1 MMDNLIAVMKKLAEF
16 NLKIRLSK
24 TTFYTTSA
32 KVLGVI
38 FSAQGRRID
47 PSKIKAIQ
55 NFGPIDTLKKV
66 QCFLGM
72 MAFLSSFV
80 PHFSSACYPLYALVK
95 DQKKKPFQLTKEAVE
110 AYEKLKECL
119 STETLL
125 YHPNFDNDLYLSV
138 DSSNVGIGA
147 FLYQLNVYPKNKE
160 GENLMLEE
168 LGFIP
173 EQHNTKF
180 LIPGI
185 TPGKNTPIVDFLQ
198 QNKSV
203 GDFNKFGTLDGS
215 KTMTEKAESLNNK
228 VFHLRPV
235 SWFSR
240 CYTSPQVL
248 RYSVMEKEF
257 LALLLS
263 VLNYKDFIEAAP
275 VTFILTDSQPIL
287 WALRHKESNLKISR
301 WILKLFEFQINII
314 ITHIAGHRNN
324 VADFLSRIYFVDE
337 PKKSKDALNYR
348 SAQHITPNFKP
359 LQVLTVEDIL
369 KGFRTEMVQP
379 CLNPTLCHLNA
390 NGFLYGNQGPFN
402 PKFTCLNDE
411 NPLPESKKLLFAE
424 NFGFTSQA
432 LEKYLTLD
440 NIYNSQQQDSK
451 CKTIFDKLSNNEEFG
466 RYFLNKGILC
476 KKYKDPTQSSVI
488 VIPEDLIPYVLALHH
503 LKTHGG
509 YMKMLSTIRLRF
521 YWKNMHKDI
530 KEFCRSCILCCI
542 FKNNNE
548 GKTEIGTPRLI
559 QKPLKVW
566 QMDIVT
572 GLNPSNGY
580 KAYINFVDMYSGY
593 TIPVALKN

>member
-1 MMDNLIAVMKKLAEF
+1 MSKFKMFCMLDICNAFLSIPLTDKAKRLLAITTPFGIFLPTRTPFGLKTSPSAFCYALSLALGDLPYSSRYMDDIIVGGMNNEDMMDNLIAVMKKLAEF

-80 PHFSSACYPLYALVK
+80 PHFSSACYPLYALLK
-95 DQKKKPFQLTKEAVE
+95 DQKKKPFQLTKEAIE
-110 AYEKLKECL
+110 AYEKLKKCL

-160 GENLMLEE
+160 GENQMLEE

-180 LIPGI
+180 LVPGI

-203 GDFNKFGTLDGS
+203 SDFDKFGTLDSS
-215 KTMTEKAESLNNK
+215 KTMTEKAESLNDK
-228 VFHLRPV
+228 VFHLRPI

-240 CYTSPQVL
+240 CYTSPQTL

-301 WILKLFEFQINII
+301 
-314 ITHIAGHRNN
+314 
-324 VADFLSRIYFVDE
+324 
-337 PKKSKDALNYR
+337 
-348 SAQHITPNFKP
+348 
-359 LQVLTVEDIL
+359 
-369 KGFRTEMVQP
+369 
-379 CLNPTLCHLNA
+379 
-390 NGFLYGNQGPFN
+390 
-402 PKFTCLNDE
+402 
-411 NPLPESKKLLFAE
+411 
-424 NFGFTSQA
+424 
-432 LEKYLTLD
+432 
-440 NIYNSQQQDSK
+440 
-451 CKTIFDKLSNNEEFG
+451 
-466 RYFLNKGILC
+466 
-476 KKYKDPTQSSVI
+476 
-488 VIPEDLIPYVLALHH
+488 
-503 LKTHGG
+503 
-509 YMKMLSTIRLRF
+509 
-521 YWKNMHKDI
+521 
-530 KEFCRSCILCCI
+530 
-542 FKNNNE
+542 
-548 GKTEIGTPRLI
+548 
-559 QKPLKVW
+559 
-566 QMDIVT
+566 
-572 GLNPSNGY
+572 
-580 KAYINFVDMYSGY
+580 
-593 TIPVALKN
+593 